1 MRIPFAVP
9 PPQSKP
15 FDVVTLGLNSVDLVS
30 VVGEYPHPG
39 TKQRLQRFA
48 RLPGGQMATASATC
62 ARLGL
67 RSRYIGSFG
76 DDVLGQ
82 LSRQSLLDEGVDL
95 TAARTI
101 KGAANQFAVIIV
113 DARSGERTVLW
124 DRDPLLAL
132 DPAML
137 PADAI
142 TSGRML
148 IVDCNQTAASAQA
161 ARCARAAGVPSVADI
176 ERVRPGIADLL
187 QNLDA
192 IIMAETFPAA
202 LTGHEEVGRALE
214 HIAREFDAPL
224 VCVTLGA
231 EGSLARCQGREIR
244 TDGFAIDCVDS
255 TGAGDAFR
263 GAFAAGCLLYPHDD
277 IEQILIYA
285 NAVAALN
292 CRALGSRGGLPV
304 PAEVEQ
310 LLDRPAAHRR
320 RTPLY

>member
-1 MRIPFAVP
+1 VRIPLAIQP
-9 PPQSKP
+9 AHAKP

-30 VVGEYPHPG
+30 VVGEYPHAG

-48 RLPGGQMATASATC
+48 RLPGGQMATAAATC
-62 ARLGL
+62 SRLGL
-67 RSRYIGSFG
+67 RARYIGSFG

-101 KGAANQFAVIIV
+101 AGAANQFAVIIV

-132 DPAML
+132 DPAIL
-137 PADAI
+137 PLDAI
-142 TSGRML
+142 ASGRML

-161 ARCARAAGVPSVADI
+161 ARHARAAGIPTVADI

-187 QNLDA
+187 QHIDA
-192 IIMAETFPAA
+192 IVMAETFPAA
-202 LTGHEEVGRALE
+202 LTGHEDQGGALQR
-214 HIAREFDAPL
+214 IARDFNAPL

-231 EGSLARCQGREIR
+231 EGSLAWCNGREIR
-244 TDGFAIDCVDS
+244 TPGFPIDCVDS

-263 GAFAAGCLLYPHDD
+263 GAFGAACLQHPHDD
-277 IEQILIYA
+277 IENVLAYA

-292 CRALGSRGGLPV
+292 CRALGSRGGLPT
-304 PAEVEQ
+304 ADEVDQ
-310 LLDRPAAHRR
+310 LLTGAAKRV